1 MVSSRADAVVVFF
14 CDSTAGLTGAF
25 AVVSFSL
32 VSSIPAVEVF
42 VSTEKSQ
49 AVRGEF
55 KWESYLLLLRIAR
68 ERHELYGDRGRLLH
82 HPAVLFEDLKFL
94 RVGFANRNNH
104 AAAFL

>member
-1 MVSSRADAVVVFF
+1 MVSSRAGAVVVFF
-14 CDSTAGLTGAF
+14 CDATAGLTGAF
-25 AVVSFSL
+25 AVVSFSSG
-32 VSSIPAVEVF
+32 SSITAVEVF

-68 ERHELYGDRGRLLH
+68 QRHELYRDRGRLLH

-104 AAAFL
+104 AATFL